1 MREVKEKKR
10 ISKPLVK
17 EKETRER
24 KAKEREGNVNLL
36 LKRGRE
42 RGFVTYSEIL
52 RLFPAIE
59 DDIVF
64 LEELYGRLA
73 DASIDVLE
81 AKELLDT
88 EERGKKE
95 TEGKEMHDSVQ
106 MYLREIGKISLLS
119 AQEERDLARRIEQG
133 DEEAKNRLTQA
144 NLRLVVSIAKR
155 YASHSSNLSLLDLIQ
170 EGNIGLFR
178 AVEKF
183 DWRKGYKFST
193 YATWWIRQAI
203 TRALA
208 DQARTIRIPVHMV
221 ETISRY
227 QKAKRRLTQ
236 DLGREPLP
244 EEIASEMGIEVEKV
258 YHIMNISQE
267 TISLEAPIGEEGD
280 DLDSSLSDFIED
292 ERIQTPQ
299 DQVAHGLLR
308 DQLRDILQDLLP
320 REQKILER
328 RFGLLDG
335 VNHTLEEVGKEF
347 GVTRE
352 RIRQIEAKAIEKI
365 RQHAKIKNLEE

>member
-119 AQEERDLARRIEQG
+119 AQEERDLARRI
-133 DEEAKNRLTQA
+133 
-144 NLRLVVSIAKR
+144 
-155 YASHSSNLSLLDLIQ
+155 
-170 EGNIGLFR
+170 
-178 AVEKF
+178 
-183 DWRKGYKFST
+183 
-193 YATWWIRQAI
+193 
-203 TRALA
+203 
-208 DQARTIRIPVHMV
+208 
-221 ETISRY
+221 
-227 QKAKRRLTQ
+227 
-236 DLGREPLP
+236 
-244 EEIASEMGIEVEKV
+244 
-258 YHIMNISQE
+258 
-267 TISLEAPIGEEGD
+267 
-280 DLDSSLSDFIED
+280 
-292 ERIQTPQ
+292 
-299 DQVAHGLLR
+299 
-308 DQLRDILQDLLP
+308 
-320 REQKILER
+320 
-328 RFGLLDG
+328 
-335 VNHTLEEVGKEF
+335 
-347 GVTRE
+347 
-352 RIRQIEAKAIEKI
+352 
-365 RQHAKIKNLEE
+365 